1 MLAKRQN
8 ALGLALPDGI
18 AAGDD
23 HLQPCGVKR
32 HEPERQPGEQAR
44 AAQEHQPG
52 DQVLHSRRWL
62 GDALSDARIARS
74 AVDIARAA
82 FTHHRLRLR
91 ADGRT
96 TTARSSSRGRLC
108 NYPRSEDMGAGRP
121 TRPSSATGRR
131 WSPQMVLPDAEALM
145 KLRPLPCGG
154 VGSTLHARVASQR
167 SAAFWLRR
175 SGDGARSRKTSTSI

>member
-96 TTARSSSRGRLC
+96 RRLRLPRVYTRGR
-108 NYPRSEDMGAGRP
+108 A
-121 TRPSSATGRR
+121 
-131 WSPQMVLPDAEALM
+131 
-145 KLRPLPCGG
+145 K
-154 VGSTLHARVASQR
+154 
-167 SAAFWLRR
+167 
-175 SGDGARSRKTSTSI
+175 

>member
-96 TTARSSSRGRLC
+96 
-108 NYPRSEDMGAGRP
+108 
-121 TRPSSATGRR
+121 RR
-131 WSPQMVLPDAEALM
+131 
-145 KLRPLPCGG
+145 LRPPRWPRLQLECVFWPPTCDDYNLSYSCCVLCRVTALPP
-154 VGSTLHARVASQR
+154 SLALSE
-167 SAAFWLRR
+167 
-175 SGDGARSRKTSTSI
+175 